1 MPMIDENQLIL
12 MIKIPLLDTDS
23 TMTLYKTYNLPIFHP
38 DIGKSLAMNWKV
50 QIWPLLRIEI
60 MSQFSLNLNS
70 LNALW
75 PKVTFAA

>member
-1 MPMIDENQLIL
+1 MIDENQLIL
-12 MIKIPLLDTDS
+12 MIKIHLLDTDS

-38 DIGKSLAMNWKV
+38 DIGKSLAYELEGSN
-50 QIWPLLRIEI
+50 WPLLRTEI

>member
-1 MPMIDENQLIL
+1 MIDENQLII
-12 MIKIPLLDTDS
+12 MIKIPLVDTDS

-38 DIGKSLAMNWKV
+38 DIGNSLAYELEGSNLG
-50 QIWPLLRIEI
+50 PLLRAEI